1 MSILSL
7 IVLPVGAT
15 TLTGTNT
22 ENLQGDTLTISE
34 SLINSGSLNFNLITG
49 GSLQTQIGGAV
60 TAGRIENVQSF
71 VSKGTTVADS
81 IYSPDSYFLFQI
93 IKKEGVSDDPLYI
106 PTLDD
111 YDISEMT
118 VNGDVNVGYMQ
129 IQGKGHIYGSITSQ
143 HKYTPED
150 LNAKIEA
157 FRQAIKDHTDI
168 KFDWNVDR
176 GVVIFSSANYSPVV
190 IEGDVN
196 AFYVNA
202 SSNESAKAFASSS
215 IYYGDTVVKGNI
227 NTAFLTIDNHR
238 TFDKYADR
246 LKVLGTIHATEDVV
260 NNGAMDVNKL
270 IVDGTFYNGNG
281 TYSDGDTGELDD
293 SYTPIDY
300 VFAKINALDAKNII
314 NGSNL
319 LVESLVNTRDQVY
332 NQNFGTIKVTNN
344 WFVDSTI
351 NLSGGII
358 DEAYL
363 GPDHNLGINND
374 YYVTGGVLKVGDL
387 RGDSTI
393 HLSEN
398 GKLETQIYSVFED
411 YDGVANPDGLNTI
424 SLGAQMPEEI
434 RNTITDIFTIYV
446 PGKVIENVMD
456 RVTLAGGT
464 IVISGFDVT
473 ENQRD
478 DLTKAFKE
486 AFFHN
491 FQEDFSKSLAPSLR
505 A

>member
-1 MSILSL
+1 MTILSL
-7 IVLPVGAT
+7 VVGPVSAT
-15 TLTGTNT
+15 TLSGTNT
-22 ENLQGDTLTISE
+22 ENLKGDTLTINE

-49 GSLQTQIGGAV
+49 GSLHTQIGGSIN
-60 TAGRIENVQSF
+60 AGRIENVQSF
-71 VSKGTTVADS
+71 VSKGITVADS
-81 IYSPDSYFLFQI
+81 IYSPNSYFLFQVV
-93 IKKEGVSDDPLYI
+93 KKEGVSDDPLYI

-150 LNAKIEA
+150 LNAKIGA
-157 FRQAIKDHTDI
+157 FKQAIKDHTDI
-168 KFDWNVDR
+168 KLDGNVDR

-196 AFYVNA
+196 AFYVHA

-227 NTAFLTIDNHR
+227 NTAFLFLDNYK

-246 LKVLGTIHATEDVV
+246 LQVLGTVHATEDVV
-260 NNGAMDVNKL
+260 NNGAMNVNKL

-293 SYTPIDY
+293 SYTPVDY

-319 LVESLVNTRDQVY
+319 LVESLVNTRDQIY

-358 DEAYL
+358 DEIYL

-398 GKLETQIYSVFED
+398 GKLETQIDSVFED

-424 SLGAQMPEEI
+424 SLGAQMPEEV

-456 RVTLAGGT
+456 RVTLAGGS

-473 ENQRD
+473 ETQRD

-486 AFFHN
+486 AFLSGFTPQTN
-491 FQEDFSKSLAPSLR
+491 RTS
-505 A
+505 